1 MLSLARAAR
10 RRTAISPALALAIA
24 LAALTGCGSST
35 SNGIASKNASEILAA
50 AKAAAQSATS
60 VHIEA
65 HNAQGLLTL
74 ALNLDLTS
82 NGGHAHIIGLGVDFE
97 VIRTGNTLYLKGNP
111 TFYRRLG
118 GAAAHAPPGAW
129 LKAPVNS
136 GPLAQFAAFTDLP
149 GEVGRLLTSA
159 NPVTKGT
166 TTTANGQKAIEL
178 KQTGQLYAG
187 KIYIATTGN
196 PYPIQIIKHGRETGH
211 TTFSGWNKPV
221 SLTAPAK
228 AIEISHEVH

>member
-35 SNGIASKNASEILAA
+35 SNGITHKNATEILTAA
-50 AKAAAQSATS
+50 NAAAQSATS

-65 HNAQGLLTL
+65 HNAQGRLTL

-82 NGGHAHIIGLGVDFE
+82 NGGHAHITGLGVDFE
-97 VIRTGNTLYLKGNP
+97 VIRTGESLYVKGNP
-111 TFYRRLG
+111 GFYQRLG
-118 GAAAHAPPGAW
+118 GAAAHAPPGSW
-129 LKAPVNS
+129 LKAPAKS

-149 GEVGRLLTSA
+149 GEVGRLLSSA
-159 NPVTKGT
+159 NPVTKGAT
-166 TTTANGQKAIEL
+166 TTTNGQKAIEL

-187 KIYIATTGN
+187 KIYIATTGK
-196 PYPIQIIKHGRETGH
+196 PYPIQITKTGRETGR
-211 TTFSGWNKPV
+211 TTFTNWNQPI
-221 SLTAPAK
+221 SLSAPSK
-228 AIEISHEVH
+228 TISIG

>member
-1 MLSLARAAR
+1 MLPLSRAVR
-10 RRTAISPALALAIA
+10 RRIAISPALALAIA
-24 LAALTGCGSST
+24 LAALTGCGSSNG
-35 SNGIASKNASEILAA
+35 NGIASKNASEILAA

-82 NGGHAHIIGLGVDFE
+82 NGGHAHISGLGVDFE
-97 VIRTGNTLYLKGNP
+97 VIRIGNTLYLKGNP
-111 TFYRRLG
+111 GFYERLS

-149 GEVGRLLTSA
+149 GEVGRLIASA

-166 TTTANGQKAIEL
+166 TTSTNGQKTIEL
-178 KQTGQLYAG
+178 KQTGKLYTG
-187 KIYIATTGN
+187 KIYIATTGK
-196 PYPIQIIKHGRETGH
+196 PFPLEIAKTGRETGH
-211 TTFSGWNKPV
+211 TTFTNWNQPV
-221 SLTAPAK
+221 SLSAPSNT
-228 AIEISHEVH
+228 INIG

>member
-1 MLSLARAAR
+1 MLSCLRAAR
-10 RRTAISPALALAIA
+10 CRTAISPALALAIA
-24 LAALTGCGSST
+24 IAALTGCGSSNGNG
-35 SNGIASKNASEILAA
+35 NGIASKNASEILAA

-65 HNAQGLLTL
+65 HNAQGRLTL

-82 NGGHAHIIGLGVDFE
+82 NGGHAHISGLGVDFE

-111 TFYRRLG
+111 TLYRRLG

-166 TTTANGQKAIEL
+166 TTTTNGQKTVEL
-178 KQTGQLYAG
+178 KQTGQLYTG
-187 KIYIATTGN
+187 KIYVATTGK
-196 PYPIQIIKHGRETGH
+196 PYPVQITRSGRETGR
-211 TTFSGWNKPV
+211 TTLTNWNQPV
-221 SLTAPAK
+221 SLPVPSKT
-228 AIEISHEVH
+228 ISIG

>member
-10 RRTAISPALALAIA
+10 RRTAISPTLALAVA
-24 LAALTGCGSST
+24 LAGLAGCGSST
-35 SNGIASKNASEILAA
+35 DNGVASKSATEILAA

-60 VHIEA
+60 VRIISK
-65 HNAQGLLTL
+65 NAQGPLTL
-74 ALNLDLTS
+74 TVNLELSS
-82 NGGHAHIIGLGVDFE
+82 NAGRGHISGLGVDFE
-97 VIRTGNTLYLKGNP
+97 VIRIGGTLYLKGNP

-118 GAAAHAPPGAW
+118 GAAAHAPPGTW

-159 NPVTKGT
+159 NPVTKGAT
-166 TTTANGQKAIEL
+166 TTTNGQKAIEL

-187 KIYIATTGN
+187 KIYVATTGK
-196 PYPIQIIKHGRETGH
+196 PYPIQITRTGRETGR
-211 TTFSGWNKPV
+211 TTLTNWNQPV
-221 SLTAPAK
+221 SLSAPSST
-228 AIEISHEVH
+228 ISIG